1 MNITSRFDRFAE
13 LHPDK
18 PAFIFFQDGDWRT
31 VTYRQLSDLTERFVF
46 GLLDSGLTPGMTAA
60 LLTPPSAD
68 FFALAFALLKV
79 GVVPIIL
86 DPAIGLKKVGE
97 CLAEAQP
104 DIFIG
109 NGLTH
114 ALRIV
119 FGWGKD
125 SVKYNLTVELVKSK
139 KSKSETLIPN
149 LPIYQLTDLP
159 TTTPAAVIY
168 TSGSTGIPKGVLF
181 THENLSAQLDMLVE
195 TFGIAPDEIDLPAFP
210 LYALIDVLLGVT
222 SVIPDI
228 SFPVPGKTDPA
239 KVFQAIQRFDVTN
252 MFASPVVLDILSKK
266 ISENQ
271 PRSLK
276 DTKSQSFSSLSL
288 GDLVSLWLESQA
300 FPKRWSRYG
309 DGSRYASSRLLDH
322 CLLGHRF
329 PSLKRVITAGA
340 PATIQLQQDFRKL
353 LDDKTDLFGI
363 YGATEVLPIAKVE
376 SREIF
381 EVREKSARGAGVCL
395 GRPVDGAKVRIIGI
409 SESAIQRWQD
419 SLEVE
424 PNVVGEITVQGGA
437 VTEHYIVRDEA
448 NRLSKIQHED
458 GIIHRMGDVGY
469 FDEEGR
475 LWYCGRKSH
484 RVITKDAVMFTEQIE
499 GIFNVHP
506 LVYRTALVGVDGVPV
521 LWVEIRRDSQPRS
534 LKDAKTQSYSSSSLG
549 VLASLWSKHQTFQA
563 LSRTSEVFIQDT
575 IKRELMDLA
584 KDHPQASKIKD
595 FLFMKKFPI
604 DVRHNSKIIREEL
617 TAKTAKYAKKNF
629 WKFFALFAR
638 LAVQKS

>member
-1 MNITSRFDRFAE
+1 MNITTRFDRFAE
-13 LHPDK
+13 LHPEK
-18 PAFIFFQDGDWRT
+18 PAFLFFQDGDWRT
-31 VTYRQLSDLTERFVF
+31 LTYRQLADSTQRFVA
-46 GLLDSGLTPGMTAA
+46 GLVDSGLTPGMTAA

-68 FFALAFALLKV
+68 FFALAFAMLKV

-86 DPAIGLKKVGE
+86 DPAIGLKKIGE
-97 CLAEAQP
+97 CLNEAKP

-109 NGLTH
+109 NTLTH
-114 ALRIV
+114 FLRRIL
-119 FGWGKD
+119 GWGRV
-125 SVKYNLTVELVKSK
+125 SVKHNLTINRLLRDTSYKLRVAS
-139 KSKSETLIPN
+139 
-149 LPIYQLTDLP
+149 YQLPVTNS
-159 TTTPAAVIY
+159 AAIIY
-168 TSGSTGIPKGVLF
+168 TSGSTGVPKGVLF
-181 THENLSAQLDMLVE
+181 THENLSTQLDMLVE
-195 TFGIAPDEIDLPAFP
+195 TFGIAPDELDLPAFP

-239 KVFQAIQRFDVTN
+239 KVIEAIQRFGVTN
-252 MFASPVVLDILSKK
+252 MFASPVVLDILSK
-266 ISENQ
+266 
-271 PRSLK
+271 
-276 DTKSQSFSSLSL
+276 
-288 GDLVSLWLESQA
+288 G
-300 FPKRWSRYG
+300 WSRYG
-309 DGSRYASSRLLDH
+309 GGGRVASKRRIETRRLLD
-322 CLLGHRF
+322 RRV

-381 EVREKSARGAGVCL
+381 EVREKSAKGAGVCL
-395 GRPVDGAKVRIIGI
+395 GRPVNGVKVRVIGI
-409 SESAIQRWQD
+409 SESAIERWQD

-437 VTEHYIVRDEA
+437 VTERYIVRDEA

-484 RVITKDAVMFTEQIE
+484 RVVMKDDVLFTEQIE

-506 LVYRTALVGVDGVPV
+506 LVYRTALVGVNGVPV
-521 LWVEIRRDSQPRS
+521 LWVEPRARLRKS
-534 LKDAKTQSYSSSSLG
+534 VK
-549 VLASLWSKHQTFQA
+549 
-563 LSRTSEVFIQDT
+563 TSEVSIQDT
-575 IKRELMDLA
+575 IKRELMELA

-595 FLFMKKFPI
+595 FLFMKKFPT

-617 TAKTAKYAKKNF
+617 AERATRHS
-629 WKFFALFAR
+629 AL
-638 LAVQKS
+638 